1 LNPLQDLNDR
11 AVLAVK
17 TNSVADSSWSVVSK
31 DSNEIL
37 SVDTNKYETVAS
49 ASEDAKKTEDAEVED
64 MEEDLSDAE
73 PEAEA
78 EAPGGHGSGNGV
90 EMSGIALV
98 YCVLATIAGPR
109 F

>member
-31 DSNEIL
+31 DSN
-37 SVDTNKYETVAS
+37 KYEPVAS
-49 ASEDAKKTEDAEVED
+49 TSEDAKKTEDAEVED